1 MIALLVLL
9 VLAQAQVPV
18 TLQCDGIADLSRQ
31 EVARATVEINGEAVR
46 VRAPSGM
53 FATIVGDRQDFWRD
67 LRDVVITDREIRGS
81 MKPNLVSRLNVVIDR
96 MSGEIRINYNDP
108 LGGSAAFVGDC
119 VVVSA
124 TPLF

>member
-1 MIALLVLL
+1 MIALAVSL
-9 VLAQAQVPV
+9 VLAQVPI

-53 FATIVGDRQDFWRD
+53 FATIAGDRQDFWRD
-67 LRDVVITDREIRGS
+67 LRDVVITDREISGS
-81 MKPNLVSRLNVVIDR
+81 MKPNLVSRLIVVIDR

-108 LGGSAAFVGDC
+108 LGGSTAFVGDC